1 MSFTRFENLCE
12 IEIWTRLSRH
22 LLYNFLWFNIFPGIS
37 YFKKS
42 KKEVTKECSKDIS
55 DNQNGNAEE
64 RNSRQIVGRLRP

>member
-22 LLYNFLWFNIFPGIS
+22 LLYNICDYFFSGIS
-37 YFKKS
+37 YFEKS
-42 KKEVTKECSKDIS
+42 KKEFTKECSKDIS